1 MSLRN
6 PINRRTFIGRTA
18 AFAGALSM
26 GRRLFAGSEK
36 SAVIE
41 VHRPGVMQADN
52 RPDPAAVREMLDRGM
67 KSLTGETSRKDQW
80 RRFVSPDD
88 VVGLKVN
95 GLGGPNISTKHELVR
110 AVIEALGDSGVK
122 PANIVVFDRYAGHLK
137 AVVLKSRLEDLGVKV
152 ISSEDAE
159 GGFDET
165 PTEFGAGSTHLTR
178 ILTERITALI
188 NLPIVK
194 DHELAGTTLSMKNLS
209 HGLTD
214 KPWELHGNNC
224 DPYIAQVNALPAIAK
239 RHKLVIADGLLGCC
253 DGGPGYKSDGIV
265 KYESLLFATD
275 RVALDTVATEMIE
288 AARKGKGFTT
298 LAAAGRPPKYLLT
311 AEKIG
316 LGNHDIA
323 RIDHRKVE

>member
-1 MSLRN
+1 MPLYH

-36 SAVIE
+36 SPVIE

-67 KSLTGETSRKDQW
+67 KALTGESSRPDQW
-80 RRFVSPDD
+80 RRFVSPED

-95 GLGGPNISTKHELVR
+95 GLGGPYLSTKHELVR
-110 AVIEALGDSGVK
+110 AVIGALGDAGVK
-122 PANIVVFDRYAGHLK
+122 PANIVVFDRYAEHLK
-137 AVVLKSRLEDLGVKV
+137 AVVLKSRPEDLGVKV
-152 ISSEDAE
+152 FSCEDPE

-165 PTEFGAGSTHLTR
+165 VTEFESGSTHLTR

-194 DHELAGTTLSMKNLS
+194 DHEISGTTVSMKNIS

-214 KPWELHGNNC
+214 KPWDFHGNHC
-224 DPYIAQVNALPAIAK
+224 DPYIAHVNALPAIGRK
-239 RHKLVIADGLLGCC
+239 HKLVIADGLLGCC
-253 DGGPGYKSDGIV
+253 DGGPDYKPGGIV

-275 RVALDTVATEMIE
+275 RVALDTVATERIE
-288 AARKGKGFTT
+288 AARKQKGLAA
-298 LAAAGRPPKYLLT
+298 LAAAGRPAKYLLT
-311 AEKIG
+311 AEKMG
-316 LGNHDIA
+316 LGNHDRA
-323 RIDHRKVE
+323 RIDHRILE